1 MTFLLPVCISDL
13 FFIFS
18 TNKMAHLLAI
28 SVIMSITMHSW
39 GQEITIE
46 TQLGQ
51 ITGMKRTL
59 LVGNVT
65 VYDFLKIPFAKAPI
79 GDLRFEKPQ
88 PHGSWSD
95 TLDAKTYGPSCYQN
109 LDRNVKEALQNKNV
123 SEDCLFLNIHVP
135 FDVSSNYNKSVM
147 VWIHGGG
154 YSTGQAAVYDGAYLA
169 ATGDVIVVTISYR
182 LNIFGFFSMGE
193 IKGNYGLW
201 DQIMAIQWVKDNI
214 RSFGGNS
221 QSITIFGESAGGFSA
236 GLLSII
242 PTNRGLFHRAIL
254 QSGTAIST
262 YTMSTITKTSSAK
275 VALSLNCSQTD
286 SSLLLKCLKDL
297 NSDDLLV
304 QASRKDFTLS
314 LFAVPFAPVI
324 DGDLLTDD
332 PNNVLMDV
340 KSAGYAFYRSLDIV
354 IGTVS
359 GESSLLLN
367 IFTSTLQYILKFNS
381 SDYIPGRIVC
391 DVIAPDIALVDYK
404 NNEEIS
410 NAICE
415 KYGKVIDKTEQSLS
429 VLDSYADFVFNIPMI
444 KSLRAHA
451 ENENKNGKH
460 YQYLFSRP
468 SPFILFGPYPAWFT
482 RAEHGSEIAFE
493 FPFTVLGTE
502 DFMLT
507 TQFMKF
513 WTHFATTG

>member
-1 MTFLLPVCISDL
+1 MLPVCNSDF

-18 TNKMAHLLAI
+18 INKMAYLLAI
-28 SVIMSITMHSW
+28 SVIMSMTMLSW
-39 GQEITIE
+39 SQDITID

-51 ITGMKRTL
+51 ITGLRRTI
-59 LVGNVT
+59 VGNAI
-65 VYDFLKIPFAKAPI
+65 VYDFHKIPFAKAPI

-88 PHGSWSD
+88 PHGSWND
-95 TLDAKTYGPSCYQN
+95 TLDARTYGPSCFQN
-109 LDRNVKEALQNKNV
+109 LASSIKEVLQNKNV
-123 SEDCLFLNIHVP
+123 SEDCLYLNIHVP
-135 FDVSSNYNKSVM
+135 FDVSNNNNKAVM

-154 YSTGQAAVYDGAYLA
+154 YSTGQAAIYDGAYLA

-182 LNIFGFFSMGE
+182 LNIFGFFAMGD

-214 RSFGGNS
+214 GSFGGNS

-242 PTNRGLFHRAIL
+242 PTNQGLFHRAIL

-262 YTMSTITKTSSAK
+262 YTMSTITKPSSAK
-275 VALSLNCSQTD
+275 AALSLSCSQTET
-286 SSLLLKCLKDL
+286 SLLLKCLKDL
-297 NSDDLLV
+297 NADDLLNE
-304 QASRKDFTLS
+304 ASRTDFTRS

-324 DGDLLTDD
+324 DGELLIDD
-332 PNNVLMDV
+332 PNNVLMNV
-340 KSAGYAFYRSLDIV
+340 ASAGYAFYRSLDVV

-359 GESSLLLN
+359 GDSSLLLN
-367 IFTSTLQYILKFNS
+367 IFTSTLQDFLKFNS

-391 DVIAPDIALVDYK
+391 DVIAPDIALIDYK
-404 NNEEIS
+404 NNKQIS

-415 KYGKVIDKTEQSLS
+415 KYGKVTNKTEQSLS
-429 VLDSYADFVFNIPMI
+429 VLDSYSDFVFNIPMI

-451 ENENKNGKH
+451 ENQNQNGKH

-468 SPFILFGPYPAWFT
+468 SPFILSGPYPAWFT
-482 RAEHGSEIAFE
+482 RAEHASELAFE
-493 FPFTVLGTE
+493 FPFNVLEPG
-502 DFMLT
+502 DFTLAM
-507 TQFMKF
+507 QFMKF
-513 WTHFATTG
+513 WTHFAKTG